1 MNVAIVILFWTL
13 LGWKF
18 AFAEFFGGIIIIAVV
33 ACGITLFAGAPS
45 TAPAEDGEA
54 GEHAHCA
61 HHGDEDAGGDD
72 VAEPAAPS
80 LRTPETWRRIL
91 ETALGDAAML
101 RNELVSG
108 FVVAGFAA
116 ALVPPAWLATA
127 LHAVGAV
134 PFFGYPLLLLV
145 GLGLAVVTF
154 VCSMGNVP
162 IARFLAMAG
171 IPLGANT
178 TFIYG
183 DLLVPPMIAIYRKSF
198 PPRVVWVF
206 IGSFVVGALIAGA
219 SMDLLIG
226 NVFGGVT
233 MGSMD
238 LNDRFTLISNLL
250 AIALVVALVIFAYRG
265 RAEVADSRA

>member
-1 MNVAIVILFWTL
+1 M
-13 LGWKF
+13 
-18 AFAEFFGGIIIIAVV
+18 
-33 ACGITLFAGAPS
+33 
-45 TAPAEDGEA
+45 
-54 GEHAHCA
+54 
-61 HHGDEDAGGDD
+61 
-72 VAEPAAPS
+72 
-80 LRTPETWRRIL
+80 
-91 ETALGDAAML
+91 
-101 RNELVSG
+101 
-108 FVVAGFAA
+108 
-116 ALVPPAWLATA
+116 
-127 LHAVGAV
+127 
-134 PFFGYPLLLLV
+134 
-145 GLGLAVVTF
+145 
-154 VCSMGNVP
+154 P